1 MHKAN
6 IKDIKELYDSFEIK
20 DMSWPEFLAEFTV
33 ATSPPST
40 KEMMA
45 IQLEKAKMD
54 SAAINANRKQGQ
66 IILN

>member
-1 MHKAN
+1 MHKVN

-33 ATSPPST
+33 ASAPPNM

-45 IQLEKAKMD
+45 VQLEKAKID